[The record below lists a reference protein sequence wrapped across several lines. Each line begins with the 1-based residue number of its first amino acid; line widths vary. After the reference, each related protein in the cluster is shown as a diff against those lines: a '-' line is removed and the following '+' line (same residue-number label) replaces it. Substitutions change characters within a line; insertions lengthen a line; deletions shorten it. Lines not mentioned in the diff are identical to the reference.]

1 MLKKT
6 KAIFLAS
13 ILVLII
19 LLGFNLFIP
28 KKIDQF
34 KIISTNGE
42 SNLIYENQYKYTL
55 VNFWASDCPGC
66 IKEMP
71 ALIERYKTYHLNGL
85 QIIAV
90 SMSYDPPNQVIE
102 FIKKNKVPFP
112 VTLDVDQSISKKFGG
127 IRLTPTTII
136 INNKGQIIDQI
147 IGEINFRKLDDLLKK
162 DL

>member
-19 LLGFNLFIP
+19 LLGFNLFVP